1 MTAQKNKIETLKEIL
16 TRMNVYPHVQ
26 RLTNAENLFT
36 AGVMDSLILIQ
47 FVLAV
52 EDEFKIRLKNE
63 DVSYEQFQSLEK
75 IASLLKTKYDV
86 NL

>member
-1 MTAQKNKIETLKEIL
+1 VTAQKNQIETLKEIL

-26 RLTNAENLFT
+26 RLTDDENLFT

-63 DVSYEQFQSLEK
+63 DVSYEQFQSLER

-86 NL
+86 NV

>member
-1 MTAQKNKIETLKEIL
+1 VTAQKNKIETLKEVL

-26 RLTNAENLFT
+26 RLTDTENLFT

-75 IASLLKTKYDV
+75 IASLLKTKYAV
-86 NL
+86 NM

>member
-1 MTAQKNKIETLKEIL
+1 MTAQKNQIETLKEIL

-26 RLTNAENLFT
+26 RLTDDENLFT

-86 NL
+86 NV

>member
-1 MTAQKNKIETLKEIL
+1 VTAQKNQIETLKEIL

-26 RLTNAENLFT
+26 RLTDDENLFT

-86 NL
+86 NV

>member
-1 MTAQKNKIETLKEIL
+1 VTAQKNKIETLKEVL

-26 RLTNAENLFT
+26 RLTDTENLFT

-75 IASLLKTKYDV
+75 IASLLKTKYAI
-86 NL
+86 NM